1 MVTSAGTTDALIQA
15 LIAWIDRLFPDP
27 PRGERLKRSLAD
39 RFGGDSRMVTAEVR
53 AEVECV
59 CHEHSRHLDL
69 QFVPDGSLTPDSRS
83 PGWPPS
89 NPVEMHARAA
99 HVREVSRRADGV
111 GVLVLDGLD
120 DLAVA
125 APYLEAAFAL
135 LRSSRAIVLDVRENR
150 GGDPGTV
157 ALVLDWLLG
166 QEPKHL
172 SDVISRDHT
181 RPWWTAGRP
190 AELAL
195 PAATPVAALIGR
207 RTYSSGEAL
216 AYHLQSQGRGRI
228 LGQASRG
235 AADHVTP
242 IRLTS
247 HVNAFVPEG
256 YVRDAVTGGN
266 WEAVGVKPD
275 FAVDEGDVLAAAVEL
290 LLRAIP

>member
-15 LIAWIDRLFPDP
+15 LIAWIERLFPDP

-39 RFGGDSRMVTAEVR
+39 RFGGDSRMVTAEVC

-89 NPVEMHARAA
+89 NPVEMHAPAA
-99 HVREVSRRADGV
+99 HVREVSRRAV
-111 GVLVLDGLD
+111 VLHV
-120 DLAVA
+120 
-125 APYLEAAFAL
+125 
-135 LRSSRAIVLDVRENR
+135 RANR

-195 PAATPVAALIGR
+195 PAATPVAALIGGK
-207 RTYSSGEAL
+207 TYSSGEAL
-216 AYHLQSQGRGRI
+216 AYHLQGQGRGRI

-275 FAVDEGDVLAAAVEL
+275 VAVDEGDALDAAVEL
-290 LLRAIP
+290 LLRAVP